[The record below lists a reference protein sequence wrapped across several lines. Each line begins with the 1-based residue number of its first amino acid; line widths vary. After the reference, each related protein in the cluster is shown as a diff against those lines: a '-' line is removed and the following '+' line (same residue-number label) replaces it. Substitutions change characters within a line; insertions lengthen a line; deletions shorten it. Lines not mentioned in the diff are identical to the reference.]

1 MIRPALAAMILAG
14 AVHAQTPE
22 PQGLPLPVN
31 LGGAFALIDQHG
43 QPRTEVDPAGR
54 MQLLFFGYANC
65 QEICSTALPQMAA
78 VAAGLQ
84 ERGVGLTPVM
94 ITIDPVQD
102 TPQAMAPAL
111 AQLGPTFVGLTGEAA
126 ALQEAYAA
134 FSESHEKLFE
144 DPYGRAVYAH
154 GGFFYLLDPKGK
166 FLTVI
171 PPILSD
177 ARVQDIIAAY
187 AVKS

>member
-1 MIRPALAAMILAG
+1 MIRAALAALMLAG

-31 LGGAFALIDQHG
+31 LGGAFSLIDQHG
-43 QPRTEVDPAGR
+43 DPRTEVDPTGQ
-54 MQLLFFGYANC
+54 MQLLFFGYATC

-84 ERGVGLTPVM
+84 ARGVGLTPVM
-94 ITIDPVQD
+94 ITINPAQD
-102 TPQAMAPAL
+102 TPQAMRPAM
-111 AQLGPTFVGLTGEAA
+111 AKLGPTFVGLTGEAA
-126 ALQEAYAA
+126 ALQVAYSA

-154 GGFFYLLDPKGK
+154 GAFFYLLNAKGE

-171 PPILSD
+171 PPILTD

-187 AVKS
+187 AAKS